1 MNKLYTAIATLLL
14 AFLLSVPVLAQ
25 EATQAVESVP
35 TVETVA
41 TEVAAPPVT
50 SEPATDIHNAV
61 DDVIEFFTNNLPIIF
76 MGIALVMSIKQV
88 GKPQTQA
95 EYDAE
100 KKAIAI
106 DREEVK
112 KTKTMLDDLMVEGR
126 YIVNEMRG
134 IAQTPAT
141 QPTTTVTT
149 GNGTDTTITVSQP
162 PPVIYPSQPPV
173 GNTGTSTTDVSTP
186 PFVPMPEAPHTITR
200 NFGVTDSSFEK
211 TVNGTRRVI
220 HTPVNTSPLF
230 STLDAAGKEYPYPS
244 VNVNSAYGVQFDI
257 AYTAGAWGFTILE
270 TLVNGAAYKVRLD
283 YTAQITG
290 DKVDSLAEWLSHELD
305 VNGKVTG
312 VSQGVMNGVSYAE
325 WGITGGHLPVMI
337 TPRIRCNWASAGS
350 ESKISWQRL
359 TITPVDYGLAG

>member
-1 MNKLYTAIATLLL
+1 MTTRYLIATLLL
-14 AFLLSVPVLAQ
+14 AFLLSVPVFAQ
-25 EATQAVESVP
+25 EATQAVEPTP

-41 TEVAAPPVT
+41 TEVTAPVA
-50 SEPATDIHNAV
+50 SEPTADIHNAV

-76 MGIALVMSIKQV
+76 MGIALVMSVRQV

-100 KKAIAI
+100 KKAIAS
-106 DREEVK
+106 DRESVK
-112 KTKTMLDDLMVEGR
+112 KTETKLDDVMVEAR
-126 YIVNEMRG
+126 NILNEMRG
-134 IAQTPAT
+134 IAQTPSQ

-149 GNGTDTTITVSQP
+149 GNDGDTTVTVSQP

-186 PFVPMPEAPHTITR
+186 PFVPMPEVPHTITR

-220 HTPVNTSPLF
+220 HVPVNTSPLF

-257 AYTAGAWGFTILE
+257 AYTAGAWGFTIME
-270 TLVNGAAYKVRLD
+270 TLVNSVAYKVRLD

-290 DKVDSLAEWLSHELD
+290 DKKDSLSEWLSHELD

-312 VSQGVMNGVSYAE
+312 VSQGIMNGVSYAE
-325 WGITGGHLPVMI
+325 WGITGSGFPVML
-337 TPRIRCNWASAGS
+337 TPRIRCNWASAKD
-350 ESKISWQRL
+350 ESKISWHNL
-359 TITPVDYGLAG
+359 TITPVDALVG